1 VSAVPALFW
10 SFIPGIEALADV
22 LVEPLPE
29 WFGSA
34 RGRRARRR
42 VVTTR
47 SMRKAGR
54 QPEAKAVFTE
64 LLTQLMRA
72 PKYMRRVQAEWIA
85 LAEKALRS

>member
-1 VSAVPALFW
+1 V
-10 SFIPGIEALADV
+10 LA
-22 LVEPLPE
+22 EPLPK
-29 WFGSA
+29 WFGNA
-34 RGRRARRR
+34 RGQQARRR

-54 QPEAKAVFTE
+54 QPKAKAVFTE